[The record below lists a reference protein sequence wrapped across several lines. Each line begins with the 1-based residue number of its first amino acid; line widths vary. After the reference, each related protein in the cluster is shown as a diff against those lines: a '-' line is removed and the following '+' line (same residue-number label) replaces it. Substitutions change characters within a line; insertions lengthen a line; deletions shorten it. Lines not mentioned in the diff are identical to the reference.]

1 MSVPDSTHRLVADQ
15 YERVVEVLDYH
26 QHGSER
32 CATVVIAG
40 ESYGDDLGNIE
51 LCVGVAEL
59 SVQAV
64 A

>member
-1 MSVPDSTHRLVADQ
+1 M
-15 YERVVEVLDYH
+15 VEVLDYH

-40 ESYGDDLGNIE
+40 ESYGDDLGNNE
-51 LCVGVAEL
+51 LCVGLAEL